1 MKHLL
6 KLNLQF
12 FGDPEPGQGEKEPPA
27 PNPEEILKQLMRE
40 SVPKAEFDALQK
52 QYNEFF
58 AKVASGQFQSEEGG
72 EKKELTKDEK
82 QQRFYKAVDTIY
94 NRKFKGSVEF
104 MENALIIDDYLVSQG
119 ERSAFAPSRGDITP
133 DIESRCENFNEAMKD
148 ALEDANGNDRICSLR
163 FAEAIDTPYAVGSL
177 S

>member
-1 MKHLL
+1 MKHHLL

-12 FGDPEPGQGEKEPPA
+12 FGDPEPGDNQNPA
-27 PNPEEILKQLMRE
+27 PNPEEMLQELMRN
-40 SVPKAEFDALQK
+40 SVPKAKYDALDK
-52 QYNEFF
+52 QYKEFF
-58 AKVASGQFQSEEGG
+58 AKVANGQFQSGEGG
-72 EKKELTKDEK
+72 EKKELTEDEK
-82 QQRFYKAVDTIY
+82 QQKFYKAVDTIY

-104 MENALIIDDYLVSQG
+104 IENALIIDDYLVSHG

-133 DIESRCENFNEAMKD
+133 DIESRCENFTEAMKD

-163 FAEAIDTPYAVGSL
+163 FAEAIDTTSAVGSR